1 VSVYP
6 EGAIVRRHA
15 HISEDGVYRYW
26 LGRAWGEDRERA
38 LVTGHLSLAFIM
50 LNPST
55 ADGTEDDPTIRK
67 CVGFARR
74 LGYVG
79 ISVFNLFAYRATD
92 PDDLRAAMRAGVD
105 VVGPE
110 NDERLRT
117 MLAARLA
124 CGSGVVAAWGAQKGI
139 DARVR
144 EVLAM
149 PGSRALCT
157 LGLTAKGVPRH
168 PLMLGYEGATLTPM
182 VT

>member
-1 VSVYP
+1 MSGVYP
-6 EGAIVRRHA
+6 EGAQVDYHA
-15 HISEDGVYRYW
+15 DLSDDGVYRYW
-26 LGRAWGEDRERA
+26 LGRRWGGGE
-38 LVTGHLSLAFIM
+38 SLAFIM

-74 LGYVG
+74 LGYSG
-79 ISVFNLFAYRATD
+79 ISVFNLYAYRATD
-92 PDDLRAAMRAGVD
+92 PKDLKRAMRSGVD

-110 NDERLRT
+110 NDERLRA

-124 CGSGVVAAWGAQKGI
+124 RGDGVVAAWGAHAP

-168 PLMLGYEGATLTPM
+168 PLMLGYEGATLIPM
-182 VT
+182 IPGGTS

>member
-1 VSVYP
+1 MSVYP
-6 EGAIVRRHA
+6 EGATVEKFA
-15 HISEDGVYRYW
+15 DLSDDGVYRYW
-26 LGRAWGEDRERA
+26 LGRRWGEGE
-38 LVTGHLSLAFIM
+38 SLAFIM
-50 LNPST
+50 LNPSI
-55 ADGTEDDPTIRK
+55 ADATEDDPTIRK

-74 LGYVG
+74 LGYARIGVW
-79 ISVFNLFAYRATD
+79 NLFAYRATD
-92 PDDLRAAMRAGVD
+92 PADLKRAMRSRVD

-110 NDERLRT
+110 NDDRLRV

-124 CGSGVVAAWGAQKGI
+124 RGDGVVAAWGAQTGI

-182 VT
+182 IQ